1 MIYRFRVEFEYDP
14 TVLWHDIVVGVDRP
28 LEEFQAV
35 INESMGLDQDHLLFS
50 ALAKIQYLTNLSK
63 RVSLG

>member
-1 MIYRFRVEFEYDP
+1 M
-14 TVLWHDIVVGVDRP
+14 DRT

-50 ALAKIQYLTNLSK
+50 ALGKIQYLTNLSK